1 MKIKRNNKYIKDDF
15 DEGEQNFCRYINIGY
30 YILYIIYYVL
40 LAITETSNSNDINN
54 NTKSTQEKWW
64 ESLTTII
71 VHLIFL
77 TIVVFIAVKFYTLS
91 ILYSFIYYAVIFIIY
106 LN

>member
-1 MKIKRNNKYIKDDF
+1 M
-15 DEGEQNFCRYINIGY
+15 
-30 YILYIIYYVL
+30 L